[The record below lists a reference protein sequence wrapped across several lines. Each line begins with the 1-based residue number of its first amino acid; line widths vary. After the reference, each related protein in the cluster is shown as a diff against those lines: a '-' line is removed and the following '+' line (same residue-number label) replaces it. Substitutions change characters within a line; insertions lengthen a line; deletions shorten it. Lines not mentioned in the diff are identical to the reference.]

1 MESDMNMD
9 WPNLVKYRLE
19 NKKLDV
25 QSNNQNRVVFMG
37 DSITEG

>member
-9 WPNLVKYRLE
+9 WPNLARYRLE

-25 QSNNQNRVVFMG
+25 NLTIKIEWFLWA
-37 DSITEG
+37 IP